1 MRKGFRKLAA
11 VAAAALTIC
20 AMTMTAFAQGSVQ
33 SNGIVTVSEGIGI
46 DANGAKVPVSMNAVP
61 AEYADAVNAIKTAE
75 GLKAVM
81 GDAYVE
87 GMEVVDVADV
97 TVPEGT
103 PMPVTITFTVP
114 GVGVN
119 TKVAVL
125 HYNGSAW
132 EVVESKAGEGT
143 ITATFTSLS
152 PVAFVID
159 KNTAVGESKPAGNSV
174 SPKTG
179 ENTGVLAAVSVTALT
194 AFAAGCVFW
203 NKRRKF
209 A

>member
-1 MRKGFRKLAA
+1 MRKRFRKLAA
-11 VAAAALTIC
+11 VAAAVV
-20 AMTMTAFAQGSVQ
+20 MTFTMSVTSFAQGSVQ
-33 SNGIVTVSEGIGI
+33 SNGVVSVTGGNAI
-46 DANGAKVPVSMNAVP
+46 DANGAKVSATLSAIPS
-61 AEYADAVNAIKTAE
+61 EYADAVSYIKTIE
-75 GLKAVM
+75 GLKAVL
-81 GDAYVE
+81 GDAYVD

-103 PMPVTITFTVP
+103 PMPVTITFNVP

-125 HYNGSAW
+125 HYNGNAW

-143 ITATFTSLS
+143 ITAVFDSLS
-152 PVAFVID
+152 PVAFVVD
-159 KNTAVGESKPAGNSV
+159 KNTAVGNVKPSGGST

-179 ENTGVLAAVSVTALT
+179 ETTGALAVPTILAGV

-203 NKRRKF
+203 NKRKKV

>member
-20 AMTMTAFAQGSVQ
+20 AMTVTAFAQGSVQ
-33 SNGIVTVSEGIGI
+33 STGVVTITDGNAV
-46 DANGAKVPVSMNAVP
+46 DANGTRVQASMEAIP
-61 AEYADAVNAIKTAE
+61 AEYADAVNSIKTEE
-75 GLKAVM
+75 GLKAVL
-81 GDAYVE
+81 GDVYVE
-87 GMEVVDVADV
+87 GMVVVDAADV

-159 KNTAVGESKPAGNSV
+159 KNTAVGDSKPAGDTV

-179 ENTGVLAAVSVTALT
+179 ENTGVLAAVSVAALT
-194 AFAAGCVFW
+194 ALAAGCVFW
-203 NKRRKF
+203 KKRRNF

>member
-1 MRKGFRKLAA
+1 MRKRFRKLTAVVAA
-11 VAAAALTIC
+11 VV
-20 AMTMTAFAQGSVQ
+20 MTFTMSVTSFAQGSVQ
-33 SNGIVTVSEGIGI
+33 SNGVVSVTDGNAI
-46 DANGAKVPVSMNAVP
+46 DANGAKVPATLSAIP
-61 AEYADAVNAIKTAE
+61 SEYADAVSYVKTIE
-75 GLKAVM
+75 GLKAVL

-103 PMPVTITFTVP
+103 PMPVTITFNVP

-125 HYNGSAW
+125 HYNGNAW

-143 ITATFTSLS
+143 ITAIFTSLS

-159 KNTAVGESKPAGNSV
+159 KNTAVGNVKPSDGST

-179 ENTGVLAAVSVTALT
+179 ETTGALAVPTILAGV
-194 AFAAGCVFW
+194 AFVAGCVFW
-203 NKRRKF
+203 NKRKKV

>member
-1 MRKGFRKLAA
+1 MRKRFRKLAA
-11 VAAAALTIC
+11 VAAAVV
-20 AMTMTAFAQGSVQ
+20 MTFTMSVTSFAQGSVQ
-33 SNGIVTVSEGIGI
+33 SNGVVSVTDGNAI
-46 DANGAKVPVSMNAVP
+46 DANGAKVPATLSAIP
-61 AEYADAVNAIKTAE
+61 SEYADAVSYIKTIE
-75 GLKAVM
+75 GLKAVL
-81 GDAYVE
+81 GDAYVD

-103 PMPVTITFTVP
+103 PMPVTITFNVP

-125 HYNGSAW
+125 HYNGNAW
-132 EVVESKAGEGT
+132 EIVESKAGEGT
-143 ITATFTSLS
+143 ITAVFDSLS
-152 PVAFVID
+152 PVAFVVD
-159 KNTAVGESKPAGNSV
+159 KNTVVGNVKPSDGST

-179 ENTGVLAAVSVTALT
+179 ETTGALAVPTILAGV

-203 NKRRKF
+203 NKRKKV

>member
-1 MRKGFRKLAA
+1 MKKGFRKF
-11 VAAAALTIC
+11 VAATVAVLTVC
-20 AMTMTAFAQGSVQ
+20 AMSVTAFAQGSVQ
-33 SNGIVTVSEGIGI
+33 SNGVVSVADGIGI
-46 DANGAKVPVSMNAVP
+46 DANGNKVPVTMASIP
-61 AEYADAVNAIKTAE
+61 AEYADAVNTIKTTE

-132 EVVESKAGEGT
+132 EVVPSKAGEGT

-152 PVAFVID
+152 PVAFVVD
-159 KNTAVGESKPAGNSV
+159 KNTATGEVKPSGDSV

-179 ENTGVLAAVSVTALT
+179 ETAGVLVAVSAVALT
-194 AFAAGCVFW
+194 ALAAGCIFW